1 MASFMLNPDEFP
13 PLTRGNSPELT
24 RHSQE
29 SAQSRAQTTA
39 TAQPKQP
46 NFQNVFLANQNPSPI
61 GTVNTIN
68 GRPTITFSDDE
79 THSLAAAFRFA
90 LVGKFSH
97 GSPPFSQLHQLLAK
111 TGIKGTFTCLKWSP
125 TFSTAHESPI
135 VPIWASFPE
144 LPAHLF
150 KKDVLFSLAK
160 FIGTP
165 LQIADSTFN
174 QSNLSKARVCIE
186 IDLLKP
192 LVEEIDINIF
202 GSTIVQKIVYEQ
214 VPYYCSLCKHIGHQD
229 SECYSKGDIPKP
241 PSRSR
246 GNKRADVEDKQKRN
260 VGDRYVPVSVSAFD
274 QNETAH
280 ADNDTQANVN
290 DPEISEQEPY
300 ANEVVVGGLEI
311 EAHDE
316 INYAENVVYIA
327 ENESVTVVGNVEHAI
342 VTQDSVENEVRNEHA
357 FSENETLVEHAI
369 VYTIENENEKVEGA
383 IGALILRPDNFL
395 CELKK
400 RASWFKVDNALRLFD
415 TFKRFGKVMKGIEQD
430 VEKVIKRNGLSLRSA
445 ILFQKCVLIFDRV
458 SQLYLKPLDVR
469 SPPIATRTRRRKK
482 GMNLTE
488 PMDIHYF

>member
-24 RHSQE
+24 RPSQE

-39 TAQPKQP
+39 TTSVQPKQP
-46 NFQNVFLANQNPSPI
+46 DFQKVFLANQNPSPI

-111 TGIKGTFTCLKWSP
+111 TGIKGTFTVSMINRKHALIIPSIESDYSRLWLRRIWFLNGFPMRVLKWSP

-229 SECYSKGDIPKP
+229 SECYSKGHSKTPISK
-241 PSRSR
+241 SR
-246 GNKRADVEDKQKRN
+246 
-260 VGDRYVPVSVSAFD
+260 
-274 QNETAH
+274 
-280 ADNDTQANVN
+280 
-290 DPEISEQEPY
+290 
-300 ANEVVVGGLEI
+300 
-311 EAHDE
+311 
-316 INYAENVVYIA
+316 
-327 ENESVTVVGNVEHAI
+327 
-342 VTQDSVENEVRNEHA
+342 
-357 FSENETLVEHAI
+357 
-369 VYTIENENEKVEGA
+369 
-383 IGALILRPDNFL
+383 
-395 CELKK
+395 
-400 RASWFKVDNALRLFD
+400 
-415 TFKRFGKVMKGIEQD
+415 
-430 VEKVIKRNGLSLRSA
+430 
-445 ILFQKCVLIFDRV
+445 
-458 SQLYLKPLDVR
+458 
-469 SPPIATRTRRRKK
+469 
-482 GMNLTE
+482 
-488 PMDIHYF
+488 

>member
-24 RHSQE
+24 RPSQE

-39 TAQPKQP
+39 TTSVQPKQP
-46 NFQNVFLANQNPSPI
+46 EFPKVFLANQNPSPI

-111 TGIKGTFTCLKWSP
+111 TGIKGTFTVSMINRKHALIIPSIESDYSRLWLRRIWFLNGFPMRVLKWSP

-135 VPIWASFPE
+135 VPIWAFFLSYRRTS
-144 LPAHLF
+144 F

-202 GSTIVQKIVYEQ
+202 GSTIVQKM
-214 VPYYCSLCKHIGHQD
+214 CM
-229 SECYSKGDIPKP
+229 SKFLIIAHFANILDIKIRSAIRRVTFQNPHLEVEVTSVLMSRTSRKGTWVTGMFLFQFLPLIKMKLLMLTMIPK
-241 PSRSR
+241 R
-246 GNKRADVEDKQKRN
+246 
-260 VGDRYVPVSVSAFD
+260 
-274 QNETAH
+274 
-280 ADNDTQANVN
+280 N

-300 ANEVVVGGLEI
+300 VNEVVGGLEI
-311 EAHDE
+311 EA
-316 INYAENVVYIA
+316 
-327 ENESVTVVGNVEHAI
+327 
-342 VTQDSVENEVRNEHA
+342 
-357 FSENETLVEHAI
+357 
-369 VYTIENENEKVEGA
+369 
-383 IGALILRPDNFL
+383 
-395 CELKK
+395 
-400 RASWFKVDNALRLFD
+400 
-415 TFKRFGKVMKGIEQD
+415 
-430 VEKVIKRNGLSLRSA
+430 
-445 ILFQKCVLIFDRV
+445 
-458 SQLYLKPLDVR
+458 
-469 SPPIATRTRRRKK
+469 
-482 GMNLTE
+482 
-488 PMDIHYF
+488 